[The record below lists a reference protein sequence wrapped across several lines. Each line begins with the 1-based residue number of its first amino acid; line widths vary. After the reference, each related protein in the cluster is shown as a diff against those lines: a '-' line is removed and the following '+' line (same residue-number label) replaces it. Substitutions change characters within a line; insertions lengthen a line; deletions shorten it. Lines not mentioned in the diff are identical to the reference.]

1 MLPSG
6 SIDQQTRLAAAGVAM
21 RLPSL
26 FAPDGR
32 LIWGLAISQLVGWG
46 TMYFGFGLFVR
57 PMQSELGWSAN
68 ALNGA
73 LTLGLFVAD
82 LVALPVGF
90 WVDRNGGRLIMTLG
104 AALGAAAL
112 ILWSCATS
120 LWHFYLAWLLI
131 GIAQAASLIN
141 PAMTVL
147 AANVRDYRRAVTYV
161 SLLTGLSSSFA
172 WPLTSW
178 LIDAYGWRQALVGL
192 AALQLAVPMLA
203 NLYAL
208 RGTKGHL
215 VEPQRGEASS
225 DFRLPAIIGQRAF
238 WAFAMAFGVYWFVGS
253 GLTIHL
259 IPMLQEQGIE
269 VRKIVTIMALQ
280 GPAQVLGRMAL
291 LVFAHD
297 ISARQLGR
305 VVFPLW
311 GGALL
316 LLLFLVPIG
325 LAGLVT
331 FAIVYGGA
339 FGTLLIVRSTGIVE
353 IFGSRGYGAITG
365 ALSSVSILPRTTA
378 PLGFAL
384 LHTALGGY
392 RPVIWI
398 MFGLTMLGSLAFWS
412 ASSSRGSLT

>member
-1 MLPSG
+1 MRSRALFPS
-6 SIDQQTRLAAAGVAM
+6 
-21 RLPSL
+21 
-26 FAPDGR
+26 DGR

-46 TMYFGFGLFVR
+46 TMYFAFGLFVR
-57 PMQSELGWSAN
+57 PMQNELGWSAN

-90 WVDRNGGRLIMTLG
+90 WVDRNGGRLIMTSG

-161 SLLTGLSSSFA
+161 SLLTGLSSTFA
-172 WPLTSW
+172 WPATSW
-178 LIDAYGWRQALVGL
+178 LIDTYGWRRALVGL
-192 AALQLAVPMLA
+192 AILQLAVPMLV

-208 RGTKGHL
+208 HGTTGHL
-215 VEPQRGEASS
+215 AEPRRSEASS
-225 DFRLPAIIGQRAF
+225 DFRLSDIVGQRAF
-238 WAFAMAFGVYWFVGS
+238 WAFAAAFGVYWFVGS

-269 VRKIVTIMALQ
+269 VQTIVAIMALQ

-291 LVFAHD
+291 LLFAHD

-316 LLLFLVPIG
+316 LLLFLVPAG
-325 LAGLVT
+325 LSGLVT

-365 ALSSVSILPRTTA
+365 ALSSVSILPRTMA

-384 LHTALGGY
+384 LHTALGSY
-392 RPVIWI
+392 RPVIWL
-398 MFGLTMLGSLAFWS
+398 MFGLTMLGSVAFWI
-412 ASSSRGSLT
+412 ASSSRGSLS